1 MSDVDGEETAEPV
14 KVFATLCVV
23 DIGPFASVNNW
34 QTISLN
40 SGKASEVTPEVALSQ
55 VFDLF
60 EVGGFHI

>member
-1 MSDVDGEETAEPV
+1 
-14 KVFATLCVV
+14 
-23 DIGPFASVNNW
+23 
-34 QTISLN
+34 LN